1 MTLNLTEREADV
13 ARLGLRGLGTCKI
26 ATALG
31 VSNPRVSAI
40 RNCLNI
46 KCPGISH
53 AFWLAK
59 QVNHA

>member
-31 VSNPRVSAI
+31 VSNPRVSEL
-40 RNCLNI
+40 RNCLYA